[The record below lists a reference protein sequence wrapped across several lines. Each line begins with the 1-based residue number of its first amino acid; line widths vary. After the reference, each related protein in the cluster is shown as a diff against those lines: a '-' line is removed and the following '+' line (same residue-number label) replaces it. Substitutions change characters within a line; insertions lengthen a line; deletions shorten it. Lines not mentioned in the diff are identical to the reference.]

1 MKDERIEAL
10 EIRMTYLENYLNQV
24 NEIVL
29 DNGQL
34 LEVIK
39 KDQKTLRQ
47 QMNEVNNWSFVPLC
61 STMHPYLYSC

>member
-1 MKDERIEAL
+1 MKEERIEAL

-29 DNGQL
+29 DNGRL

-39 KDQKTLRQ
+39 KDQKSLRQ
-47 QMNEVNNWSFVPLC
+47 QMNEVSNDLPGPQSEKPP
-61 STMHPYLYSC
+61 HY